1 MRRPSPSR
9 RSPSPTARRC
19 WAGRS
24 ARPASPARA
33 DGPLAPDWLG
43 EVRSAATE
51 RFDRGREL
59 RQYAPTPAGGDD
71 RARLANMG
79 LRLLAVAGPAD
90 DRLRLRAER
99 KPETLPGHP
108 LNVVTNPRGGQSASH
123 MAVTN
128 PATCRAGGGTG

>member
-1 MRRPSPSR
+1 MRRPAPSR

-33 DGPLAPDWLG
+33 DGPLAPDWPG
-43 EVRSAATE
+43 EVRWPATE

-71 RARLANMG
+71 RARLAGVG

-90 DRLRLRAER
+90 DRLRLRAGR
-99 KPETLPGHP
+99 QPGDLPGE
-108 LNVVTNPRGGQSASH
+108 
-123 MAVTN
+123 
-128 PATCRAGGGTG
+128 PATGGPHD